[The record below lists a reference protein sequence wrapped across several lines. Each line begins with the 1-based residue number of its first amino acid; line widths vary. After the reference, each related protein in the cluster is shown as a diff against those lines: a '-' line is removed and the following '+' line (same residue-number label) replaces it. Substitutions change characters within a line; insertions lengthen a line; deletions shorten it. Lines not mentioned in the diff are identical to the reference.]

1 MSPDTL
7 LRNTHVDTLQAA
19 PQVPSNM
26 LTVHL
31 PLALHARTHTHV
43 HVHVPGSVQRRT
55 APFRFT
61 ASGIMRRIMRN
72 IHRAADLSEFDL
84 YVLGIFLGVCH
95 ALFGFGYR
103 GDNNLEKKIE

>member
-31 PLALHARTHTHV
+31 PLALHARTRARSRIRAEAYRGV
-43 HVHVPGSVQRRT
+43 
-55 APFRFT
+55 RFT
-61 ASGIMRRIMRN
+61 PSGIMRRIMRN
-72 IHRAADLSEFDL
+72 IHHAADLSEFDL

-95 ALFGFGYR
+95 GLFGFGYC
-103 GDNNLEKKIE
+103 GDNNVEKKIE